1 MADLLD
7 LKQFEEKLR
16 ANLKEKNEIFTKIYG
31 AEPLDFDT
39 ILRIQ
44 RIY

>member
-16 ANLKEKNEIFTKIYG
+16 YNLKEKNEIFIKIYG
-31 AEPLDFDT
+31 LEPLDFDK
-39 ILRIQ
+39 IFE
-44 RIY
+44 